1 MIHALIS
8 GSLYGD
14 PQQRTGKSGKP
25 FTTAKLKTAG
35 KDGQPIWVNLIAFN
49 DVGDQLAAL
58 SANAPLSV
66 TGQAEISAWIGKD
79 GNPAAGLSLTI
90 EEMIGL
96 KQKSPKKRSTAT
108 VFDDAFDDLVKD
120 VAVA

>member
-1 MIHALIS
+1 MAKRVDYDSRIDFRKPVWRSTATHWKIREAVYNRKIENS
-8 GSLYGD
+8 REG
-14 PQQRTGKSGKP
+14 RT
-25 FTTAKLKTAG
+25 A
-35 KDGQPIWVNLIAFN
+35 DLIAFN

-96 KQKSPKKRSTAT
+96 KQKSSKKRSTAT
-108 VFDDAFDDLVKD
+108 VFNDSVED
-120 VAVA
+120 VAA

>member
-96 KQKSPKKRSTAT
+96 KQKSSKKRSTAT
-108 VFDDAFDDLVKD
+108 VFNDSVED
-120 VAVA
+120 VAA